1 MREKDKRCADA
12 RDGGSAARPSCS
24 VVLLDADLCIIFDA
38 YRCAVDASAGNAIR
52 SSVDA
57 SHCSESYLPLR
68 RDCRCR
74 MMFGRCLAMFRKLV
88 DHSMHQWCALLRCDC
103 FRARMFK
110 STRAQERKSAK
121 EQKSKS
127 AEMLKCKKVSDTKF
141 LKTNWRQS
149 EGGAD
154 AHNAAASAAR
164 TVIDARMHLAK
175 ISVEAIRH
183 VVRSH
188 PVSALML

>member
-110 STRAQERKSAK
+110 STRAQEHKSAK

>member
-121 EQKSKS
+121 EQKSKRAKEQERGDAQVQKS
-127 AEMLKCKKVSDTKF
+127 VRHKIFKDELAPKRR
-141 LKTNWRQS
+141 WR
-149 EGGAD
+149 
-154 AHNAAASAAR
+154 
-164 TVIDARMHLAK
+164 
-175 ISVEAIRH
+175 
-183 VVRSH
+183 
-188 PVSALML
+188 

>member
-1 MREKDKRCADA
+1 MPGDVSKARRSFDA
-12 RDGGSAARPSCS
+12 S
-24 VVLLDADLCIIFDA
+24 VVRVIALRLLP
-38 YRCAVDASAGNAIR
+38 G
-52 SSVDA
+52 
-57 SHCSESYLPLR
+57 SHVQE
-68 RDCRCR
+68 
-74 MMFGRCLAMFRKLV
+74 
-88 DHSMHQWCALLRCDC
+88 H
-103 FRARMFK
+103 K
-110 STRAQERKSAK
+110 STRAQEHKSARAQERKRAK

>member
-1 MREKDKRCADA
+1 MPGDVSKARRSFDA
-12 RDGGSAARPSCS
+12 S
-24 VVLLDADLCIIFDA
+24 VVRVIALRLLP
-38 YRCAVDASAGNAIR
+38 G
-52 SSVDA
+52 
-57 SHCSESYLPLR
+57 SHVQE
-68 RDCRCR
+68 
-74 MMFGRCLAMFRKLV
+74 
-88 DHSMHQWCALLRCDC
+88 H
-103 FRARMFK
+103 K
-110 STRAQERKSAK
+110 STRAQEHKSAK